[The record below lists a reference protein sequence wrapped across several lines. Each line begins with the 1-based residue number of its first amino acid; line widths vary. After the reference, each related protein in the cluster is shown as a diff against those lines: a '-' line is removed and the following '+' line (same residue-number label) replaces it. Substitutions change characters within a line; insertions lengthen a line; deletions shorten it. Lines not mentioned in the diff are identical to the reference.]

1 MEVFLEAGPFGW
13 AQVIFAVG
21 GLLWALVCVVLLGL
35 RWKVPPVVATAP
47 LLLHAVTV
55 AAGATW
61 LGRTAN
67 AGSVDP
73 SMVAMSLAQG
83 IDGMI
88 ANGTLGVIAVPAAM
102 LLILGGTV
110 AGVRGRRAFGAPAF
124 VFIVAMGVAILP
136 LVSIAYNGVLP
147 LAIGRFVI
155 YGAAAL
161 PLTAALAGAHP
172 QDNSREGSV
181 VAGIGFV
188 SLVAAV
194 ELLTL
199 SNGWAHGFQALAVTA
214 PDQKATLVAMFVAE
228 MGQLGTLSWAAV
240 VLGAVPAA
248 MALLRPPADLT
259 EQEILEGNIS
269 PSALR
274 WIGQALAFVV
284 PLAWCVAMQ
293 AANPAEVLTA
303 IAGPAV
309 PTEAPAEP

>member
-13 AQVIFAVG
+13 AQVIVAVG

-47 LLLHAVTV
+47 LFLHAVT
-55 AAGATW
+55 AAVGATW
-61 LGRTAN
+61 LGGTAN
-67 AGSVDP
+67 AGSVEA
-73 SMVAMSLAQG
+73 SMVDLSSSRAVA
-83 IDGMI
+83 GMI
-88 ANGTLGVIAVPAAM
+88 ANGTLGVCAVPTAM
-102 LLILGGTV
+102 LLILGGTA
-110 AGVRGRRAFGAPAF
+110 AGVRGRRAFGAPVF
-124 VFIVAMGVAILP
+124 VFIVAMGVAVLP
-136 LVSIAYNGVLP
+136 LVSIAYQGALP

-181 VAGIGFV
+181 VAGVGFV

-199 SNGWAHGFQALAVTA
+199 SNGWAHAFRGLAVIA
-214 PDQKATLVAMFVAE
+214 PDGKASLIAQFVAE

-259 EQEILEGNIS
+259 EQEIMEGNIS

-274 WIGQALAFVV
+274 WLGQALAFSV
-284 PLAWCVAMQ
+284 PIAWCVAMQ
-293 AANPAEVLTA
+293 AANPAALLTQ
-303 IAGPAV
+303 IAGPMV
-309 PTEAPAEP
+309 PTEAPSL

>member
-1 MEVFLEAGPFGW
+1 MEVFLGSGPFGW

-47 LLLHAVTV
+47 LLLHALTV

-61 LGRTAN
+61 LGRTAS
-67 AGSVDP
+67 AASLDP
-73 SMVAMSLAQG
+73 SMVVSSYARGVA
-83 IDGMI
+83 GMI
-88 ANGTLGVIAVPAAM
+88 ANGTLAVIAVPTAM

-124 VFIVAMGVAILP
+124 VFIVAMGVAVLP
-136 LVSIAYNGVLP
+136 LVSIAYEGLLP
-147 LAIGRFVI
+147 LAAGRFLL

-181 VAGIGFV
+181 TAGIGFV

-194 ELLTL
+194 ELLTM
-199 SNGWAHGFQALAVTA
+199 SHGWAQGFRAVAMVA
-214 PDQKATLVAMFVAE
+214 PDDKGRIISSFIAD

-274 WIGQALAFVV
+274 WLGQALAFGV
-284 PLAWCVAMQ
+284 PIAWCVAMQ
-293 AANPAEVLTA
+293 AANPAEILTTM
-303 IAGPAV
+303 AGPVVA
-309 PTEAPAEP
+309 TEAPAAP